1 MAGVLNRASE
11 MALAYIHGIYD
22 TEPISSKLVN
32 KQLQRNIAMP
42 MIDVYAPD
50 GLFPKG
56 TERQLAQELTTA
68 LLHAEGVATPG
79 PAHLHNTAAYI
90 HKLETSSVHTAATES
105 AKTVRIQIIT
115 PPGAL
120 NRAGQKSSWR
130 KRPKSLQK

>member
-1 MAGVLNRASE
+1 
-11 MALAYIHGIYD
+11 
-22 TEPISSKLVN
+22 
-32 KQLQRNIAMP
+32 MP

-90 HKLETSSVHTAATES
+90 HKLEPSS
-105 AKTVRIQIIT
+105 R
-115 PPGAL
+115 
-120 NRAGQKSSWR
+120 
-130 KRPKSLQK
+130 